1 MSQRIL
7 EFAERTIEVWYGT
20 ASGCERAKSATY
32 AMKRDRARKIV
43 RELNLYPTPYWS
55 RFCNFCRPFYG
66 LLLPKSSVTQ
76 HSSAGLFSNVRGG
89 DVGLAIAALMV
100 FSAAADAQIR
110 VTVDRNTG
118 VAATKEFKF
127 KTVPSPAKD
136 DAAAKAS
143 VTLLVGESDPSGG
156 DLAVLTDGLLP
167 SKAEEPKPNFY
178 FASGSGGGRVRM
190 DFGGVIEIRQVNS
203 YSWHTGAG
211 APQVYRLYASDGAEI
226 GFNSEPDAN
235 TDPMGC
241 GWKLITTVD
250 TRKSRDGGQ
259 VGVSVTDVHGILGKY
274 RYLLFGFVATE
285 TDDDAGNTF
294 YSEIDVV
301 TKKH

>member
-1 MSQRIL
+1 MRLEIIRTLVRRIPGHVL
-7 EFAERTIEVWYGT
+7 VFLAASFSLALT
-20 ASGCERAKSATY
+20 AHG
-32 AMKRDRARKIV
+32 
-43 RELNLYPTPYWS
+43 
-55 RFCNFCRPFYG
+55 
-66 LLLPKSSVTQ
+66 
-76 HSSAGLFSNVRGG
+76 
-89 DVGLAIAALMV
+89 
-100 FSAAADAQIR
+100 QIR
-110 VTVDRNTG
+110 VTVDHNTG

-127 KTVPSPAKD
+127 KTAPSPAKD
-136 DAAAKAS
+136 DAAAKAT
-143 VTLLVGESDPSGG
+143 VTLLVGESDPAGG
-156 DLAVLTDGLLP
+156 DLSVLTDGLLP
-167 SKAEEPKPNFY
+167 TKADEPKPNFY

-190 DFGGVIEIRQVNS
+190 DFGSVTEIKQVNS

-250 TRKSRDGGQ
+250 TRKSGDGGQ

-301 TKKH
+301 TKKP